1 MNYALMHYYTDPNEK
16 VRLSLFSQ
24 ILGFSALLVY
34 ITLIPFDVYSTV
46 NHYSSILFGLQ
57 IYDFYFCKKLTHS
70 LLTSSCVVDFWLVI
84 LLCFVVLPFTYYYAE
99 EVLVSEDGGDF
110 LFGRDESSGEEDDR

>member
-1 MNYALMHYYTDPNEK
+1 
-16 VRLSLFSQ
+16 VRLALFAQ

-57 IYDFYFCKKLTHS
+57 IYDFYFCKYLNINKPS
-70 LLTSSCVVDFWLVI
+70 PV
-84 LLCFVVLPFTYYYAE
+84 
-99 EVLVSEDGGDF
+99 
-110 LFGRDESSGEEDDR
+110 